1 MDGKKR
7 GKRAK
12 GSVAPDENGFANSSF
27 ELHLDSD
34 HNVKNNSKM
43 LNTFRSKVDETNKKK
58 NALAAIVEAKK
69 GAHKW
74 RQYCATKRA
83 ITKTKAQSKG
93 VSTEDDGNQPGN
105 KGQGLDAIDPQVLHS
120 LNAGFK
126 KKNSTM
132 IASQTKALFD
142 HFKEL
147 GRSKNADAVVDLEF
161 ISSLLRN
168 GANINCSDRHGQTL
182 LHEVARMWHVDIAKF
197 LLDEGADINHPD
209 HLGRTPLHVAA
220 AVDYPEMCEVLM
232 ERGADKEAKTKGEM
246 QTAVHFAAKNDAAK
260 SLKTLIKRGC
270 LYDGEHVLD
279 YRQRTPLY
287 VAAQLDRSESAQ
299 ILLNNKASATTRD
312 VSGQICLSWMIVKMP
327 PVAQDALSQFWTCDR
342 PNRKQYYDLHHMV
355 HDKEVD
361 KDLVAVTPLNA
372 AVNYKQYDLLMNK
385 TFIKLINTQWVRF
398 ARWRAWLN
406 LFLNF
411 VYILL
416 WSLIG
421 IFIEFD
427 ERHEYIMPEQ
437 WYRVVLWVAAIGFT
451 TWQIIE
457 EVLEY
462 KRSLRKNYLWETTR
476 SNEIDAD
483 LKYCHERWPE
493 EKAFLISEKDE
504 LKNRGPSYFT
514 DFWNIFDWTCYL
526 FLMVCIATHIA
537 DVVDHKT
544 DVARA
549 HIRLMAVTII
559 LLWLRLMKNVRCFSL
574 LGPFI
579 VMLTHM
585 LKDLV
590 RFTFLYLE
598 FFIPFVFAFY
608 MIFGGNK
615 VAYSGNVVVKADN
628 VTVSGYED
636 FNSALFSLFRLTM
649 VDDYDFDNMLII
661 DPLMAR
667 LLVGLWLALSAVLC
681 LNLFI
686 ALLSDTFQRVYD
698 NAQANAMMQKA
709 QSIISF
715 WEGMSHS
722 SRDKFLHYI
731 SANCSPLKQ
740 YYDDDM
746 TDADGEDLTK
756 VTIQI
761 KEQLDDLEEKWSES
775 FKPSGQ
781 KTLPIPKDEDSESN
795 GQTVSVE
802 KFENEVEDLHKG
814 IRDLSLRQ
822 DDMMDSIKAIKRLL
836 LRMTGQDESEDDDD
850 DGDEGGDD
858 DTPPKRSKGKSK
870 PKKKEGQRRSRTP
883 SSVVDGSAWE
893 VTRPSGVSTP
903 QVWSTGPV
911 VDVSTPRFTSSG
923 QFPGQDPTTEC

>member
-34 HNVKNNSKM
+34 HNLKNNSKM
-43 LNTFRSKVDETNKKK
+43 LNTFRSKVDEANKKK

-74 RQYCATKRA
+74 RQYCASKRT

-93 VSTEDDGNQPGN
+93 GNTEDEENQPGN
-105 KGQGLDAIDPQVLHS
+105 KGQGLDAIDPEVLESINVGH
-120 LNAGFK
+120 GK

-147 GRSKNADAVVDLEF
+147 GRSKNPNAVVDLEF

-182 LHEVARMWHVDIAKF
+182 LHEVARMWHVDIAQF

-220 AVDYPEMCEVLM
+220 AVDYPEMCEVLI
-232 ERGADKEAKTKGEM
+232 ERGAVKEAKTKGEL
-246 QTAVHFAAKNDAAK
+246 QTPVHFAAKNDAVK

-270 LYDGEHVLD
+270 LFDGKEVLD
-279 YRQRTPLY
+279 YRKRTPLY
-287 VAAQLDRSESAQ
+287 VASQLDRSESAQ

-342 PNRKQYYDLHHMV
+342 PNRKQYFDLHHMV
-355 HDKEVD
+355 HDKKVD
-361 KDLVAVTPLNA
+361 KDLIAVTPLGA

-427 ERHEYIMPEQ
+427 ERHIYTMPKH
-437 WYRVVLWVAAIGFT
+437 WYRVVLWVAAVGFT
-451 TWQIIE
+451 AWQIIE

-462 KRSLRKNYLWETTR
+462 KRSVRKNYLWESTR
-476 SNEIDAD
+476 SKEIDAD
-483 LKYCHERWPE
+483 LQYCHERWPE
-493 EKAFLISEKDE
+493 ERLFLLSEKED
-504 LKNRGPSYFT
+504 LKERDPSYFS

-544 DVARA
+544 SVARA

-598 FFIPFVFAFY
+598 FYIPFVFAFY
-608 MIFGGNK
+608 MIFGGDK
-615 VAYSGNVVVKADN
+615 VAYSGNGAVKADN
-628 VTVSGYED
+628 ITVSGYED

-649 VDDYDFDNMLII
+649 VDDYDFDNMLTV

-715 WEGMSHS
+715 WEGMSHN
-722 SRDKFLHYI
+722 SRDKFLRYI
-731 SANCSPLKQ
+731 SDDCSPLKQ

-761 KEQLDDLEEKWSES
+761 KEQLDDLEEKWSEN

-781 KTLPIPKDEDSESN
+781 KTLPMPKDEDSESN

-802 KFENEVEDLHKG
+802 KFENEVEVLREG

-822 DDMMDSIKAIKRLL
+822 DDMMDSVKAIKRLL
-836 LRMTGQDESEDDDD
+836 LRMTGQDDSEDDDN

-858 DTPPKRSKGKSK
+858 DSPPRRSKPRSK
-870 PKKKEGQRRSRTP
+870 PKKKGGQRRSRTP

-893 VTRPSGVSTP
+893 VTRTSGVSTP

-911 VDVSTPRFTSSG
+911 VDVSTPRFTSG
-923 QFPGQDPTTEC
+923 GQDPTTEC

>member
-83 ITKTKAQSKG
+83 ITKTKQVLLKKIEKS

-781 KTLPIPKDEDSESN
+781 KDEDSESN

>member
-83 ITKTKAQSKG
+83 ITKTS